1 MSELKQSLSR
11 PRVAPKPTLRIGKSE
26 RTRAAILNAA
36 FDFIWS
42 HPFRDMTVDSVMAS
56 THVGRSAFY
65 QYFSDLRELM
75 QTLLGMVQG
84 EIFHAAE
91 PWLSGVGDPVVLMN
105 DTLAG
110 LVRVCHERG
119 PFLRAI
125 SDAASADERFE
136 GDWRPPFDARP
147 VAFALNRLDA
157 CVLIQAFGQH
167 PRRKPEPV
175 RKALARIWTSTL
187 YGVEWIGKGSS
198 DLVRTGFH
206 WSPEGL
212 QSERR
217 SNRPFP
223 IDLSLLDRDRDSRM
237 RRSHEF
243 SKEQ

>member
-1 MSELKQSLSR
+1 MLSLFLDIVSR
-11 PRVAPKPTLRIGKSE
+11 RRRAPSPLHVSPQATLRIGKSE

-105 DTLAG
+105 DTLAEF
-110 LVRVCHERG
+110 VRVCHERG

-136 GDWRPPFDARP
+136 GDWRLFLEGFDDAATARIEADQKQGLIPPFEARP

-157 CVLIQAFGQH
+157 YVLIQAFGQH

-187 YGVEWIGKGSS
+187 YGAEWIGKGSS
-198 DLVRTGFH
+198 DLVRT
-206 WSPEGL
+206 
-212 QSERR
+212 
-217 SNRPFP
+217 
-223 IDLSLLDRDRDSRM
+223 
-237 RRSHEF
+237 
-243 SKEQ
+243 